1 MMIIL
6 VVLSGCSIGRQPAP
20 PSKLG
25 EDIDDHPVVLQEET
39 GVDARSRAAAALRL
53 NACNLLD
60 LNQPDDAIDMLERAI
75 ALDPKEGRN
84 YYYLS
89 KGWMIKKNATQAI
102 EFNNLAEIYLGYSE
116 EWAHKVKEQRTDIL
130 HMK

>member
-1 MMIIL
+1 MMMIVIL
-6 VVLSGCSIGRQPAP
+6 SACSIGRQPIP

-25 EDIDDHPVVLQEET
+25 EDIDDHPAVLQEET
-39 GVDARSRAAAALRL
+39 GVDARSRASAALRL
-53 NACNLLD
+53 HACKLLD
-60 LNQPDDAIDMLERAI
+60 RNQADDAIDLLERAI
-75 ALDPKEGRN
+75 SLDPKEGRN

-102 EFNNLAEIYLGYSE
+102 EFNNLAEIYLGYDE
-116 EWAHKVKEQRTDIL
+116 EWAHKVTDQRAEIL